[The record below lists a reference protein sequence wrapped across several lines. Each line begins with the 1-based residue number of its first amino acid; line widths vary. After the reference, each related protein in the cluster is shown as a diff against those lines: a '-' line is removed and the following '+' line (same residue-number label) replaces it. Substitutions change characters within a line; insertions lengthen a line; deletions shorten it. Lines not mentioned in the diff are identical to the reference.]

1 MMTSLMTP
9 EERAA
14 QGADEAASAE
24 GAARLLAA
32 LIPALDAALGAENIG
47 ALSAHVTQEL
57 RTQVANLLNLTRHY
71 ADKFERSL

>member
-32 LIPALDAALGAENIG
+32 LIPALDAALGSENVP
-47 ALSAHVTQEL
+47 AHVSQEL
-57 RTQVANLLNLTRHY
+57 SNQVAWLLSTTRAY
-71 ADKFERSL
+71 QQKFERSL

>member
-1 MMTSLMTP
+1 MSMTSFLTP

-32 LIPALDAALGAENIG
+32 LIPALDAALGAENVP
-47 ALSAHVTQEL
+47 AHVTQEL